1 MSEVELVR
9 GLVVKT
15 LAAVAAVL
23 LAGAAAAQYPN
34 KPIRLIVPFPPGGA
48 AELGARIYAQP
59 LGQALGQP
67 VVIETKP
74 GADGAIAAEAAMKS
88 APDGYTLFY
97 ATNTAFSWLPAVRK
111 NPPYDP
117 LADFTPVSLIGEF
130 GFFIFSH
137 PSVPATNIGELLAYI
152 RANPGKLNYGSGNST
167 SMLATAQLVQQ
178 EKLDVVHIPYKGDG
192 PLSIDLLGG
201 RVHFAIAT
209 PGTAAPQ
216 VKEGKL
222 RVLATLLPSRNPL
235 LPEAPTFAEAGL
247 RPLSITPWGGVFGPA
262 HMPKEIVSRV
272 GRELGIV
279 LKRPEVREAF
289 QKLAFEPRSSTP
301 EELAAFVKEQG
312 EVFRRVVAEVGIK
325 PE

>member
-1 MSEVELVR
+1 
-9 GLVVKT
+9 
-15 LAAVAAVL
+15 
-23 LAGAAAAQYPN
+23 
-34 KPIRLIVPFPPGGA
+34 
-48 AELGARIYAQP
+48 
-59 LGQALGQP
+59 
-67 VVIETKP
+67 
-74 GADGAIAAEAAMKS
+74 MKA

-117 LADFTPVSLIGEF
+117 IADFTPVSLVGQF

-137 PSVPATNIGELLAYI
+137 PSVPAANIAELLAYI

-192 PLSIDLLGG
+192 PLSVDLLGG
-201 RVHFAIAT
+201 RVQFAIAT

-216 VKEGKL
+216 VREGKL

-247 RPLSITPWGGVFGPA
+247 HPLSITPWGGVFGPA
-262 HMPKEIVSRV
+262 NMPKEIVARLS
-272 GRELGIV
+272 RELGVV
-279 LKRPEVREAF
+279 LKRPDVREAF

-301 EELAAFVKEQG
+301 EELTVLVKEQG
-312 EVFRRVVAEVGIK
+312 EVWRRVVNEVGIK

>member
-1 MSEVELVR
+1 VTR
-9 GLVVKT
+9 T
-15 LAAVAAVL
+15 LAALAAAL
-23 LAGAAAAQYPN
+23 LAGAAGAQYPN

-74 GADGAIAAEAAMKS
+74 GADGAIAAEAAMKA

-117 LADFTPVSLIGEF
+117 LTDFTPVSLVGQF

-137 PSVPATNIGELLAYI
+137 PSVPASNIAELLAYI

-192 PLSIDLLGG
+192 PLSVDLLGG

-262 HMPKEIVSRV
+262 NMPKELVARVS
-272 GRELGIV
+272 RELGIV

-301 EELAAFVKEQG
+301 EELASLVKEQG
-312 EVFRRVVAEVGIK
+312 EVWRRVVTEVGIK

>member
-1 MSEVELVR
+1 MTR
-9 GLVVKT
+9 I
-15 LAAVAAVL
+15 LAALAAVL
-23 LAGAAAAQYPN
+23 LAGAASAQYPN

-59 LGQALGQP
+59 LGLALGQP

-74 GADGAIAAEAAMKS
+74 GADGAIAAEAAMKA

-117 LADFTPVSLIGEF
+117 LADFTPVSLVGQF

-137 PSVPATNIGELLAYI
+137 PSVPATNIAELLAYI

-192 PLSIDLLGG
+192 PLSVDLLGG
-201 RVHFAIAT
+201 RVQFAIAT

-216 VKEGKL
+216 VREGKL
-222 RVLATLLPSRNPL
+222 RALATLLPTRNPL

-247 RPLSITPWGGVFGPA
+247 HPLSITPWGGVFGPA
-262 HMPKEIVSRV
+262 NMPKEIVARLS
-272 GRELGIV
+272 RELGVV

-301 EELAAFVKEQG
+301 EELTALVKEQG
-312 EVFRRVVAEVGIK
+312 EVWRRVVNEVGIK

>member
-1 MSEVELVR
+1 MT
-9 GLVVKT
+9 KI
-15 LAAVAAVL
+15 LAALAAVL

-59 LGQALGQP
+59 LGLALGQP

-74 GADGAIAAEAAMKS
+74 GADGAIAAEAAMKA

-117 LADFTPVSLIGEF
+117 LTDFTPVSLVGEF

-137 PSVPATNIGELLAYI
+137 PSVPANNIAELLAYI

-167 SMLATAQLVQQ
+167 SIVATAQLAQQ

-192 PLSIDLLGG
+192 PLSVDLLGG
-201 RVHFAIAT
+201 RVQFAIAT

-222 RVLATLLPSRNPL
+222 KVLATLLPSRSPL
-235 LPEAPTFAEAGL
+235 LPEAPTFAESGL
-247 RPLSITPWGGVFGPA
+247 RPLSITPWGAVYGPA

-272 GRELGIV
+272 GHELGVV
-279 LKRPEVREAF
+279 LKRPDVREAF
-289 QKLAFEPRSSTP
+289 QKLAFEPRGSTP
-301 EELAAFVKEQG
+301 EELAAFVKQQG
-312 EVFRRVVAEVGIK
+312 EVWRRVVNEVGIK

>member
-1 MSEVELVR
+1 MLR
-9 GLVVKT
+9 T
-15 LAAVAAVL
+15 L
-23 LAGAAAAQYPN
+23 LAFALTCVCAAAAAQYPN

-48 AELGARIYAQP
+48 AELGARIYALP

-67 VVIETKP
+67 LVIETKP
-74 GADGAIAAEAAMKS
+74 GADGAIAAEATMKA

-97 ATNTAFSWLPAVRK
+97 ATNTAFSWVPAVRK

-117 LADFTPVSLIGEF
+117 IADFTPVSLIGQF

-137 PSVPATNIGELLAYI
+137 PSVPANNIAELLAYI

-167 SMLATAQLVQQ
+167 SMVSTAQLVQQ

-192 PLSIDLLGG
+192 PLSVDLLGG

-209 PGTAAPQ
+209 PGVAAPQ

-222 RVLATLLPSRNPL
+222 RVLATLLPSRSPL
-235 LPEAPTFAEAGL
+235 LPQAPTMAEAGL
-247 RPLSITPWGGVFGPA
+247 RELSITPWGAVFGPA
-262 HMPKEIVSRV
+262 HMPKEIVGRLS
-272 GRELGIV
+272 RELAAV

-312 EVFRRVVAEVGIK
+312 EIWRRVVAEVGIK